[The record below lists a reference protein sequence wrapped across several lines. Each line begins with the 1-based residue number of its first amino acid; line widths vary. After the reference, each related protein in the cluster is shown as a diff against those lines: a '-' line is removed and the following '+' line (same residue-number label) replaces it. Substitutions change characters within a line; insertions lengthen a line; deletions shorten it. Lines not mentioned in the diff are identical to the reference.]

1 MALWDV
7 QDRLR
12 HPNDLNMPFGFKRKR
27 LSKMGKIN
35 GFIQRIQFNIL
46 ALT

>member
-12 HPNDLNMPFGFKRKR
+12 HPNDLNMPFGFKKR